1 MPYLNI
7 FLRIPLFTRLAHNF
21 KKVLLINLLIIFVFK
36 KQFLHGERISKTYK
50 LLVFGS
56 VFGSVVVVIF

>member
-7 FLRIPLFTRLAHNF
+7 FLRIPLFTRLTRNF

-36 KQFLHGERISKTYK
+36 KHFLHGERISKT
-50 LLVFGS
+50 
-56 VFGSVVVVIF
+56 